1 MFTVS
6 RALRARHLAVPAAL
20 VLLAALVFLAPTPAA
35 AQRDRCADYA
45 NGMVAQDQRARQM
58 RCPGWTSHSNYGGH
72 YGWCQQQTPQRVQQ
86 AISNWQSRFQACQFA
101 AGGSPAARTDASRC
115 IAYGDEMVRMDRMA
129 RQQACR
135 GWTSHSNRNHHIQW
149 CQLQTP
155 ERVNG
160 ALSDWRRRLR
170 AC

>member
-1 MFTVS
+1 MTTVIVFS
-6 RALRARHLAVPAAL
+6 RAHCARACAVPVAL
-20 VLLAALVFLAPTPAA
+20 IALATLASTPAA

-72 YGWCQQQTPQRVQQ
+72 YGWCQAQTPQRVQQ
-86 AISNWQSRFQACQFA
+86 AISNWQTRFQACQFA
-101 AGGSPAARTDASRC
+101 AGGSPAARGDASRC
-115 IAYGDEMVRMDRMA
+115 VAYGDEMVRMDRMA

-135 GWTSHSNRNHHIQW
+135 GWNSHSNRNHHIQW
-149 CQLQTP
+149 CQQQTP

-160 ALSDWRRRLR
+160 ALSAWRQRLR